1 MNIKK
6 SVKIALA
13 KADKRQGWLAKE
25 LGMKDATL
33 SSILHVNKPSSAN
46 INKLAGA
53 FDMKVSEFIAL
64 GE

>member
-13 KADKRQGWLAKE
+13 KSDKRQGWLADKLDMKE
-25 LGMKDATL
+25 ASL
-33 SSILHVNKPSSAN
+33 SSIMHVNKPSSAN